1 MKITKYHP
9 DFKLFSQRKATRGLV
24 LSDLTEVCTV
34 CRYSMVLFVFAMFI
48 SISTAAAQVV
58 LNEQVDLEWYDHPI
72 PELKNMDEPVLMPYY
87 KDALFSSNELP
98 YPMFATRFE
107 VPGPGEL
114 EIDLRI
120 LSSSESEFSV
130 SPEVV
135 KGLPTSVQP
144 SYVIESER
152 GNYYARV
159 FFKPFVSNS
168 AGGVLLLESFTVSA
182 SFSPG
187 DDGAFASTGRSGF
200 KNQSEL
206 AEGDIYK
213 IAVPSAGLYKID
225 AAFLSDELG
234 LQASEIPVDKI
245 RVLGN
250 RGGMLPQLA
259 GAERVDDVEELPT
272 RFVGSGTHM
281 SQGDYLLFF
290 AEGPQNWTYLGHQ
303 DTFDKPKNIYDDLNY
318 YFISIG
324 EKERLDIPQAGS
336 LSGSEQTFD
345 TYDFLQRYERDRV
358 NVMGANPGFYG
369 SGQRWFGDNLS
380 NIRQKDYSSEFD
392 LEGFVPGT
400 DFKVYTEFAIRSNQ
414 TSTARLN
421 IGGESFT
428 TTVCSGSNCSVTITS
443 VIGRFAILGSF
454 EAIKTV
460 GSNPLSVHFEI
471 PSTGSVS
478 ESWMDFIQIRGKK
491 ELAYHGEPLFFRDS
505 RSLDYNISSF
515 EMRNPQSSDIHIW
528 DVTDPHFV
536 TEMPVESNGQSVRFS
551 FFSDELKQFAAF
563 HPSYDFPRPKF
574 IEEVPNQNLHGI
586 ETAELV
592 IVYHED
598 FESAAK
604 ELAEHRRNF
613 SGLEVVAVPAQQVYN
628 EFGGGSPDPTAIRD
642 FARMF
647 YTRTDDFRY
656 LLLFGDGSYD
666 YRGLMDGLPNQNF
679 IPVYQTPQSLH
690 AISAFPSDDYF
701 GLLDPNEGANLV
713 GGVDI
718 AVGRLPVRTE
728 QEAQDVV
735 NKIIS
740 YDTNPESLGDWRLNL
755 GFVADNGDNNLHL
768 NQTRSLVRRT
778 KENHPEYN
786 IEKIFLDAF
795 ERVSTPGGNR
805 FPDANK
811 ALNRMM
817 NRGPLV
823 INYLGHG
830 GPAGWTQERV
840 LQVPDILSWSNSDQL
855 SLMITATCSFANYDD
870 PAITSAGEHTL
881 LNPNGGVFSLLT
893 TTRLVYAFRNKQL
906 NREVITR
913 LFVNDQQDRP
923 SIGEVMRQAKNA
935 NSADTVNVNSRKFT
949 LLGDPSQKLNIPEYR
964 VVTTSVNGVDID
976 QEAPDTLKA
985 MQHVVIAGEIRD
997 HQDEL
1002 LGDFNG
1008 VMEFTLFDKPVVE
1021 STLGQGSGSHK
1032 SEFEVQNKILFKGS
1046 ASVEAGHFTIEF
1058 KVPLD
1063 INYEPGYGKASY
1075 FAYTDDMRTAAGAYE
1090 DLIVGGSVDSLPE
1103 NVEGPKVRLYMNNEN
1118 FVSGG
1123 ITDAN
1128 PILLAKLES
1137 EVGINVTGN
1146 SIGRELTAYL
1156 YGESS
1161 EKITLNDYYQA
1172 EMDDFTRGEVR
1183 YPFRN
1188 LEDGSYEINIIA
1200 WDILNNRGEASLEFV
1215 VASDRDR
1222 VIQHLF
1228 NFPNPMSDHTE
1239 IQFEHNLPPGKMDIR
1254 VTILSVDGKLV
1265 GEMESSA
1272 FYDGY
1277 RVTGL
1282 KWDGTTHSGS
1292 PLPNGLYFYNVQVR
1306 TDHPDADNKTVKSEF
1321 ERLVIMR

>member
-1 MKITKYHP
+1 MKKARYHHF
-9 DFKLFSQRKATRGLV
+9 FKVFSPGKAPRHHVLSYLSEICPVYSFGLV
-24 LSDLTEVCTV
+24 LLIFALLA
-34 CRYSMVLFVFAMFI
+34 SMP
-48 SISTAAAQVV
+48 SAAAQVV
-58 LNEQVDLEWYDHPI
+58 LNKQVDLEWYDHPI
-72 PELKNMDEPVLMPYY
+72 PDLENMDDPVLIPYF
-87 KDALFSSNELP
+87 KDALFSSEELP
-98 YPMFATRFE
+98 LPMFTTRIE
-107 VPGPGEL
+107 VPGPGAL
-114 EIDLRI
+114 EINFRI
-120 LSSSESEFSV
+120 VGSSEPEFSV

-135 KGLPTSVQP
+135 EGLSAKVEPA
-144 SYVIESER
+144 YIIESDR
-152 GNYYARV
+152 GNYYARI

-168 AGGVLLLESFTVSA
+168 AGNVLLMESFALSST
-182 SFSPG
+182 FSSS
-187 DDGAFASTGRSGF
+187 DEETFTTAARSGF
-200 KNQSEL
+200 KYHSEL

-225 AAFLSDELG
+225 AVFLSDELG

-272 RFVGSGTHM
+272 RFVGSGTHLN
-281 SQGDYLLFF
+281 QGEYLLFF

-303 DTFDKPKNIYDDLNY
+303 DTFDKPKNIYDNLNY

-324 EKERLDIPQAGS
+324 EKERLDVPQAGS

-358 NVMGANPGFYG
+358 NLMGANPSFYG

-392 LEGFVPGT
+392 LEGFIPGT
-400 DFKVYTEFAIRSNQ
+400 QFEVYTEFAIRSNQ
-414 TSTARLN
+414 TSTSRLN
-421 IGGESFT
+421 VGKESFVE
-428 TTVCSGSNCSVTITS
+428 TVSSVNTSS
-443 VIGRFAILGSF
+443 VIGRFAHLGSIH
-454 EAIKTV
+454 AIKTV
-460 GSNPLSVHFEI
+460 GEDPLTVHFEI
-471 PSTGSVS
+471 PTTGSIS

-515 EMRNPQSSDIHIW
+515 EMRNPQGNDVHIW

-536 TEMPVESNGQSVRFS
+536 TEMPVESDGQSVRFT
-551 FFSDELKQFAAF
+551 FFSNELKQFKAF
-563 HPSYDFPRPKF
+563 HPTYNYPRPKF
-574 IEEVPNQNLHGI
+574 IEKVPNQNLHSL
-586 ETAELV
+586 ESAELV

-613 SGLEVVAVPAQQVYN
+613 SGLEVVVVPAQQVYN

-679 IPVYQTPQSLH
+679 IPVYQTPHSLH

-728 QEAQDVV
+728 REAQDVV

-740 YDTNPESLGDWRLNL
+740 YDTNPQSLGDWRLNL

-768 NQTRSLVRRT
+768 NQTRNLVRRV

-786 IEKIFLDAF
+786 IEKVFLDAF

-870 PAITSAGEHTL
+870 PAITSGGEHTL
-881 LNPNGGVFSLLT
+881 LNPNGGVFGLLT
-893 TTRLVYAFRNKQL
+893 TTRLVYAFANERL
-906 NREVITR
+906 NREVLNR
-913 LFVNDQQDRP
+913 LFVNDQQERP
-923 SIGEVMRQAKNA
+923 TIGEVMRLSKNA
-935 NSADTVNVNSRKFT
+935 NSADTLNVNARKFT
-949 LLGDPSQKLNIPEYR
+949 LLGDQSQKLNIPEYR
-964 VVTTSVNGVDID
+964 VVTTSVNGADIN

-985 MQHVVIAGEIRD
+985 MQHVVIAGEVRD
-997 HQDEL
+997 HQDKL

-1021 STLGQGSGSHK
+1021 STLGQGPRSNK
-1032 SEFEVQNKILFKGS
+1032 QEFEVQNKVLFKGS
-1046 ASVEAGHFTIEF
+1046 ASVEAGHFIIEF

-1075 FAYTDDMRTAAGAYE
+1075 FAYTEDMRTAAGAYE
-1090 DLIVGGSVDSLPE
+1090 DLIIGGSVDSLPE
-1103 NVEGPKVRLYMNNEN
+1103 NVQGPQVRLYMNNEN

-1128 PILLAKLES
+1128 PTLLAKLES

-1156 YGESS
+1156 SGESS

-1172 EMDDFTRGEVR
+1172 EKDDFTRGEVR

-1188 LEDGSYEINIIA
+1188 LEDGSYEINFIA

-1222 VIQHLF
+1222 VIQQLF

-1254 VTILSVDGKLV
+1254 VTVLSVDGKLV

-1272 FYDGY
+1272 FSDGY

-1292 PLPNGLYFYNVQVR
+1292 PLPNGLYFFNVEVR